1 VAVVNPPVLAAVM
14 IPMILTSNLKVSCK
28 YRGNTVDITW
38 FMTNIRVKLM
48 TQITMSFHGMRL
60 FKESPREGVLVDA
73 IPVALPIVLNSL
85 DKNARKQL
93 TLIKPK
99 VM

>member
-1 VAVVNPPVLAAVM
+1 
-14 IPMILTSNLKVSCK
+14 
-28 YRGNTVDITW
+28 
-38 FMTNIRVKLM
+38 
-48 TQITMSFHGMRL
+48 MRL
-60 FKESPREGVLVDA
+60 FKESPRECVLVDA